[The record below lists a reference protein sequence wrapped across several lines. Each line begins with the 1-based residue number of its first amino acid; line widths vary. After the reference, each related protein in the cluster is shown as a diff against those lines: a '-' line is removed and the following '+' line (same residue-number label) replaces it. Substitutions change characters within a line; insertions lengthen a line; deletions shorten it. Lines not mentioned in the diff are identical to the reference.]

1 MTLGDLLRAM
11 RTHWFRVVIATLL
24 GAVVAG
30 VVAVAMPN
38 TYVATA
44 TIALRWIGPD
54 PGVAELTNA
63 RYLTRE
69 AQTVALLIERPDILD
84 RAAARL
90 DDPRSLAGGVDATV
104 PLDTQLVRVSGSA
117 ASPGVAAE
125 LATAAAEAMVSASA
139 NGAMSPNVDTVLAV
153 AALPPVDPI
162 APRKSLYL
170 AGGLLA
176 GLLIGVVA
184 ALVGTGRRAEEL
196 SADPAAP
203 HQSLHVAHVVWVLLV
218 AATVPWRSGT
228 FYSGGADPVVLGKA
242 ALSVLALGIAGW
254 AAVRKVPRL
263 PVPAAPGL
271 LLVPYLAVTVIGGI
285 ANDAAA
291 PSIVVAVRVAIL
303 MATVCLLAAVY
314 PVAELARTLVHVLG
328 ACVGIAVITGLG
340 SYSGRLAGGIPPLD
354 PNLLA
359 LLSSVIAIWLLAKVL
374 MAKDSLWELA
384 ALGGVFIVVVMTGSR
399 TGIAA
404 LGAAG
409 AAMILRMTALRM
421 RSVSIIVLSFPP
433 LTYLLLGTTLIAS
446 VFTRGGSEDLSN
458 LSNRTIAWEAAG
470 DMDRDGWQRW
480 FGQGLAQKEISV
492 PGQWWDTQMLDSTWV
507 SALVQG
513 GYLGLATVVLLM
525 LLALAHAL
533 FAPRAVG
540 AAWFGLLV
548 YLALGGFLESG
559 LFDGTVQFLV
569 FLVAALGA
577 FDGYHQRPRTVDP
590 AGRPMAEATSDGSG
604 SAMLAC

>member
-90 DDPRSLAGGVDATV
+90 DDPRSLAGRVAATV

-254 AAVRKVPRL
+254 AAVRKMPRL

-446 VFTRGGSEDLSN
+446 VFTRGGA
-458 LSNRTIAWEAAG
+458 RT
-470 DMDRDGWQRW
+470 
-480 FGQGLAQKEISV
+480 S
-492 PGQWWDTQMLDSTWV
+492 
-507 SALVQG
+507 
-513 GYLGLATVVLLM
+513 
-525 LLALAHAL
+525 
-533 FAPRAVG
+533 
-540 AAWFGLLV
+540 
-548 YLALGGFLESG
+548 
-559 LFDGTVQFLV
+559 
-569 FLVAALGA
+569 
-577 FDGYHQRPRTVDP
+577 RT
-590 AGRPMAEATSDGSG
+590 
-604 SAMLAC
+604 